1 MDNKRTVQET
11 INYFRMLA
19 AEFSKNAAREE
30 DKIKAAAYDA
40 KADAYEIAAFE
51 LVHNMKW

>member
-1 MDNKRTVQET
+1 MENKRTVQET
-11 INYFRMLA
+11 IDYFRMLA
-19 AEFSKNAAREE
+19 AEFSKNAARER